1 MTSVA
6 SSRMRVAVVL
16 TLCIVVTASPRSRI
30 VRSMC
35 FAGSHQPCSSAYC
48 TSSALETSGP
58 CACSIESAA
67 GASTAPLSSALCAGA
82 LSPASAVSVNQGSMC
97 VAELSVGGR
106 VRLL

>member
-1 MTSVA
+1 MAALWRHGGGVLTRNRLMTSVA

-48 TSSALETSGP
+48 TSSALEASGP
-58 CACSIESAA
+58 
-67 GASTAPLSSALCAGA
+67 
-82 LSPASAVSVNQGSMC
+82 
-97 VAELSVGGR
+97 
-106 VRLL
+106 